1 MKSRKYFLKKTL
13 TVCFNFG
20 IFWLM
25 VSQSFGCFAVFL
37 LITSSCNKLF
47 SFVVFVTCSCSE
59 LCSFVVLIACSCPE
73 LNDFCLFGQPFTTT
87 STAQSS
93 WAMYWPAPP
102 HADCQLRTTRGDAN
116 SPKVNVMWVAVYKA
130 LHYNRPLSFISLLHS
145 DNPSESATKFYNS
158 FKADVGGNVLTL
170 T

>member
-13 TVCFNFG
+13 TVCFYFG

-25 VSQSFGCFAVFL
+25 MVSQSYGCFVVFL

-47 SFVVFVTCSCSE
+47 SFVVLVTCSCIE
-59 LCSFVVLIACSCPE
+59 LCSFVVLIACSCHE
-73 LNDFCLFGQPFTTT
+73 FCLFGQPFTTT

-93 WAMYWPAPP
+93 WAMCWPAPP
-102 HADCQLRTTRGDAN
+102 HAVCQLHTTRGDAN
-116 SPKVNVMWVAVYKA
+116 SPKVNVMWVVVYKA
-130 LHYNRPLSFISLLHS
+130 LHYNRPLSFISLSHS
-145 DNPSESATKFYNS
+145 DNQSESATKFHNS
-158 FKADVGGNVLTL
+158 CKADVVGDVLTL